1 MIKALIRF
9 LLFFVP
15 VSILNGIN
23 FILFDNVEI
32 VGVTFDLTRRKKINK
47 KDLELKSVKNF
58 LKNCLKDSGDLEV
71 NDGKKKTD
79 K

>member
-58 LKNCLKDSGDLEV
+58 LKNCLKDSGDREV